1 MWLYIV
7 INIIFSIILI
17 TLFHYLWNYFKD
29 NYSTK
34 KTKNIV
40 DYQTQ
45 KYKEIINN
53 IQNNQKPP
61 QTYISQEEK
70 QNMIDEL
77 KSLLIEE
84 TVSQPHDS
92 SDNSTQFDKI

>member
-1 MWLYIV
+1 MWLYII
-7 INIIFSIILI
+7 INILFSIILI
-17 TLFHYLWNYFKD
+17 TLFHHLWNYIKD

-45 KYKEIINN
+45 KYKDIINN
-53 IQNNQKPP
+53 IQNAQKPP
-61 QTYISQEEK
+61 QNYISQEEK
-70 QNMIDEL
+70 QTMIDEL

-84 TVSQPHDS
+84 TVSS
-92 SDNSTQFDKI
+92 SHFVESPTNK